1 MRDFKKLFQLL
12 YPYRVS
18 VFWSSVSHLMMA
30 VFTIISIP
38 LIIPFFHFLFSTQP
52 DQTEKPDKIL
62 DIIGWLQYYFL
73 KIINE
78 QGAIK
83 ALLICCVFI
92 IVTIFLKNFFRYLA
106 LYIMVPVRSGVVRDL
121 RQKLY
126 ASFMSLSFSQDRD
139 QRRGDQMTRMAN
151 DVQEIEWNMLRF
163 IDTLIKSPII
173 IVGAILLMLSIS
185 VKLSLFV
192 VLLMAFTAIVI
203 GTLSRQLKRQSSQL
217 QERLSQITGTIDES
231 LDGSLLIRIYGVT
244 AYWKERFSKFN
255 NAYRNKFNKV
265 SRRQELSS
273 PLSEFLGVTVVVA
286 LLWYGARLVMVDQ
299 LVPETFFAFVL
310 AFYHVIEPLKSFTT
324 AYYYIKR
331 GGASLERIEASI
343 SLTQNESRSI
353 ETESL
358 KFEDRIEFKDVSF
371 SYDDH
376 KVLDGLNLSIGKS
389 EKIALVGA
397 SGSGKS
403 TIVRLLTK
411 LIDCQEGEIEIDG
424 VNIKRIKRQELY
436 ANIGFVSQQSFLFN
450 DTIRNNITMGR
461 PGFDDET
468 IMKCLQLAY
477 ADTFVNRLPAGLDSM
492 VGERGNL
499 LSGGEKQRLTI
510 ARALLQDPAILI
522 LDEPTSALDPNSE
535 QVVSRAITNVLKDR
549 TAVIIAHR
557 LSTIKNVN
565 NIFVI
570 DNGKV
575 VEQGSHEKL
584 IKKMGKY
591 AQYVNIQSM

>member
-1 MRDFKKLFQLL
+1 
-12 YPYRVS
+12 
-18 VFWSSVSHLMMA
+18 MMA